1 MESCAHAGACPPQS
15 AGLAPASESRR
26 ARSVAIRI
34 RGWPTRG
41 LQSDLQ
47 RELYFV
53 ALRALRQGLQN
64 LDAPGKVRHRFD
76 VGQPGHCTLT
86 GTVPIRHRLLGKTR
100 LGVVTR
106 DGLGLSCG
114 NIGKIGGER
123 GGDARMQL
131 FASAA

>member
-1 MESCAHAGACPPQS
+1 
-15 AGLAPASESRR
+15 
-26 ARSVAIRI
+26 
-34 RGWPTRG
+34 
-41 LQSDLQ
+41 LQ

-64 LDAPGKVRHRFD
+64 LDAPGKVALPLRRWPIGHR
-76 VGQPGHCTLT
+76 TLT